1 MSCRVFIAV
10 SIDGFIATTDGGV
23 EWLDD
28 IEPVEGNDLGWS
40 AFISGIDALVMG
52 RGSFEKVLTFGFWPY
67 ELPVVVMSSTLT
79 DVPEELA
86 GKVEISPLVPSEL
99 IDQLAQRGWSNLYI
113 DGGRLISSFLN
124 EGLIDT
130 LTITT
135 IPVVLG
141 AGIPLF
147 SNINELTWLDHGTT
161 EVFPNGLVSTTYET
175 RREHR
180 ER

>member
-10 SIDGFIATTDGGV
+10 SIDGFIATADGGV

-40 AFISGIDALVMG
+40 AFISGVDALVMG

-79 DVPEELA
+79 GVPEELV
-86 GKVEISPLVPSEL
+86 GKVELSSLGPGELVGEL
-99 IDQLAQRGWSNLYI
+99 ADRGWSNLYI
-113 DGGRLISSFLN
+113 DGGKLISSFLN
-124 EGLIDT
+124 EGLIDS

-141 AGIPLF
+141 GGIPLF
-147 SNINELTWLDHGTT
+147 SNIDELTWLDHRTT

-175 RREHR
+175 RRER
-180 ER
+180 SER